1 MTPVILIYCCAALS
15 RCGVRASSSAAGNE
29 NRGGQGRGTRSR
41 GRGIDA
47 ATPCYSLARRPSP
60 LVPRKMEVI
69 KTVADLRERLK
80 REPQVACV
88 PTMGNIHDG
97 HLSLVRIA
105 RGQSPVTVTTIFVNR
120 LQFGQGEDFEKYP
133 RTFEEDCAK
142 LEAEGNTIVWAP
154 DEKEMYPEPQTF
166 YVDLPKVANKLE
178 GRFRPGHFRGMATVV
193 LKLFNFVQPQL
204 AVFGKKD
211 YQQLAIVRQMVE
223 QFALP
228 IKILPAETVR
238 AQDGLALSSR
248 NRYLSADERKE
259 AIRLREAILGVRDA
273 VLSGDRNFIAMEYA
287 AGALLARHGWNVDY
301 VVVRNQRAVLRPES
315 HDKALVV
322 LGAAKLGQTRLIDNI
337 EVRAP

>member
-1 MTPVILIYCCAALS
+1 
-15 RCGVRASSSAAGNE
+15 
-29 NRGGQGRGTRSR
+29 
-41 GRGIDA
+41 
-47 ATPCYSLARRPSP
+47 
-60 LVPRKMEVI
+60 MEII

-80 REPQVACV
+80 RERQVACV

-105 RGQSPVTVTTIFVNR
+105 RSQAPVTVTTIFVNR

-133 RTFEEDCAK
+133 RTLEDDCAR
-142 LEAEGNTIVWAP
+142 LEAEGNSIVWAP

-166 YVDLPKVANKLE
+166 YVDLPRVANKLE

-193 LKLFNFVQPQL
+193 LKLFNSVQPQV

-211 YQQLAIVRQMVE
+211 YQQLAIVRQLVD

-228 IKILPAETVR
+228 IRIVPAETVR
-238 AQDGLALSSR
+238 ADDGLALSSR
-248 NRYLSADERKE
+248 NRFLSPVERKE
-259 AIRLREAILGVRDA
+259 ATRLREAIIGVRDA

-301 VVVRNQRAVLRPES
+301 VVVRNQRAILRPEPN
-315 HDKALVV
+315 DKALVV

-337 EVRAP
+337 EVQAP